1 MLIMNLFK
9 NVFFISLFLS
19 FTYSICAQNT
29 LKVYMLN
36 RKHINKVKY
45 CFGNA
50 KYDSVYFYGNKILKT
65 NDLTYIRPVYKYF
78 ARTALAQ
85 KDFEKC
91 KKYWYRAVE
100 YGLFW
105 NRIDTNARKI
115 LSHKT
120 YLLHHKKYKN

>member
-1 MLIMNLFK
+1 MIKPVSILFSIL
-9 NVFFISLFLS
+9 VYTS
-19 FTYSICAQNT
+19 FCAFGQNT
-29 LKVYMLN
+29 LTVFIKNKKY
-36 RKHINKVKY
+36 INNVDHFY
-45 CFGNA
+45 NEA
-50 KYDSVYFYGNKILKT
+50 KYDSVYYYGNKILETK
-65 NDLTYIRPVYKYF
+65 DLTYKRPVYKYF

-85 KDFEKC
+85 KDYEKC